1 MVSLEFTRLQISSVA
16 VASIPPPMPSFYM
29 RQQLI
34 LGPALNVTVR
44 EGDKALMPCV
54 APHLGD
60 KTVSWIRQKD
70 LAILTSGHH
79 VYTSDRRVES
89 IHPSASDLWGL
100 QISPVRTSDEGLYQ
114 CQVNTEPKQSRTV
127 VLVVLEQDLK
137 DSPIVPAPPTV
148 STNVSAGRMPRIS
161 LNIIGGNQE
170 RTNVEGS
177 NLTLMCSVIL
187 HEDGLYGKNVELA
200 WWRGNVK
207 LNSKNFGARV
217 TSSQV
222 VSTDEVTAELKI
234 HFIQPSDAGIYNC
247 KIEIKYFQE
256 QMLNTDAAKQLSV
269 KLNVI
274 RKPVENDAFFCLPL
288 PVLLI
293 LLVCCTTLF
302 L

>member
-1 MVSLEFTRLQISSVA
+1 
-16 VASIPPPMPSFYM
+16 MPSFYM

-44 EGDKALMPCV
+44 EGDKALMPCI

-100 QISPVRTSDEGLYQ
+100 QISPVRSSDEGLYQ
-114 CQVNTEPKQSRTV
+114 CQVNTEPKQSHTV

-137 DSPIVPAPPTV
+137 DSPIVSALPTV
-148 STNVSAGRMPRIS
+148 STNASAGRMPKVS
-161 LNIIGGNQE
+161 LKIVGGNQE

-177 NLTLMCSVIL
+177 SLALTCSVIL

-200 WWRGNVK
+200 WWHGNVK
-207 LNSKNFGARV
+207 LNLKNSGTRIS
-217 TSSQV
+217 SSQV
-222 VSTDEVTAELKI
+222 VRTDEVTAELKI

-247 KIEIKYFQE
+247 KAEIKSFQE
-256 QMLNTDAAKQLSV
+256 QMLNTDATKQLSV

-274 RKPVENDAFFCLPL
+274 RKHVENTAVFCMPL
-288 PVLLI
+288 SVLLI
-293 LLVCCTTLF
+293 LLVCCTTMF

>member
-1 MVSLEFTRLQISSVA
+1 
-16 VASIPPPMPSFYM
+16 MPSFYM

-44 EGDKALMPCV
+44 EGDKALMPCI

-100 QISPVRTSDEGLYQ
+100 QISPVRSSDEGLYQ
-114 CQVNTEPKQSRTV
+114 CQVNTEPKQSHTV

-137 DSPIVPAPPTV
+137 DSPIVSALPTV
-148 STNVSAGRMPRIS
+148 LTNASAGRMPKVS
-161 LNIIGGNQE
+161 LKIVGGNQE

-177 NLTLMCSVIL
+177 SLALICSVIL

-200 WWRGNVK
+200 WWHGNVK
-207 LNSKNFGARV
+207 LNLKNSGTRIS
-217 TSSQV
+217 SSQV
-222 VSTDEVTAELKI
+222 VRTDEVTAELKI

-247 KIEIKYFQE
+247 KAEIKSFQE
-256 QMLNTDAAKQLSV
+256 QMLNTDATKQLSV

-274 RKPVENDAFFCLPL
+274 RKHVENTAVFCMPL
-288 PVLLI
+288 SVLLI
-293 LLVCCTTLF
+293 LLVCCTTMF